1 MPSRQPLR
9 HPSALCVPLLLI
21 LGLLAGCDRRE
32 EGVEGD
38 LSPETG
44 LTTPAPQETPPSD
57 PASGSATTEPDDAS
71 QGDAAQDAAA
81 AEEPGQPAPDR

>member
-1 MPSRQPLR
+1 MPASHPLC
-9 HPSALCVPLLLI
+9 HPAPCALLLLV
-21 LGLLAGCDRRE
+21 LGLAAGCDRRE

-57 PASGSATTEPDDAS
+57 PASGSATTGPDDAARS
-71 QGDAAQDAAA
+71 GAAQDAAA
-81 AEEPGQPAPDR
+81 REQGEPAPER